1 VPSQLQRG
9 DAAMNK
15 LLTALVFSAMGL
27 SASVFAADQDS
38 QSSHQGQSTAGQA
51 DAAQAGSNRTGTPKD
66 CSKLSGKEKDK
77 CTQATP
83 AGPVE
88 MQSGKQRKGKS
99 DIAKQRDQE
108 KQGTQAGTDAPAQ
121 SNAAVGGPEER
132 STTGQAQTG
141 ANAEKN
147 DASAKNHPEQ
157 SKDTVGHPQERGT
170 TGEAQT
176 GKEPGQGVA
185 RKSQ

>member
-1 VPSQLQRG
+1 
-9 DAAMNK
+9 MNK
-15 LLTALVFSAMGL
+15 LLTALLFGAMGL
-27 SASVFAADQDS
+27 SASVMGADQDS
-38 QSSHQGQSTAGQA
+38 QSSQQSQSSPGKSDSAQS
-51 DAAQAGSNRTGTPKD
+51 DATRTGTPKD
-66 CSKLSGKEKDK
+66 CSKMTGKEKDK

-88 MQSGKQRKGKS
+88 MQSGEQKKGKS
-99 DIAKQRDQE
+99 DIAKQRDRE
-108 KQGTQAGTDAPAQ
+108 KQGNQAGKDAPAQ

-132 STTGQAQTG
+132 SPTGQAQTG

-147 DASAKNHPEQ
+147 NSSAKNEPQ
-157 SKDTVGHPQERGT
+157 QTKDTVGHPQERGS

-176 GKEPGQGVA
+176 GKEPGEGVA